1 MFISLRNLLGLR
13 LKSGRNSSRE
23 GEWRMKRKRKG
34 RKNRGR
40 RQEAHTWDHTCELE
54 SSLGGSCTRNER
66 GDYDRFVARAKAM
79 FDQVL

>member
-54 SSLGGSCTRNER
+54 SSLVEDRVHETREATTI
-66 GDYDRFVARAKAM
+66 D
-79 FDQVL
+79 L